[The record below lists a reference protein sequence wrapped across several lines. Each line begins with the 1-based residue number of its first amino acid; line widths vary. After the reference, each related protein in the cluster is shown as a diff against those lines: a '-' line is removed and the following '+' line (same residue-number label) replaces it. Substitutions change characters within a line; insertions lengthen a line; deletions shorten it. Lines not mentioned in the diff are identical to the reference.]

1 MTTANA
7 TEMRNK
13 FGRYLERTLVEPVI
27 VEKSG
32 RQVAVLISMEE
43 YNRLTKLEDAYWGE
57 LALAA
62 QREERASRED
72 VAGLLERARN
82 AGA

>member
-1 MTTANA
+1 MVTANA

-13 FGRYLERTLVEPVI
+13 FGRYLERILVEPVVI
-27 VEKSG
+27 EKTG

-43 YNRLTKLEDAYWGE
+43 YNRLRKLEDAYWGE

-62 QREERASRED
+62 QKEERAGRED
-72 VAGLLERARN
+72 VERLLERAMN
-82 AGA
+82 VDA